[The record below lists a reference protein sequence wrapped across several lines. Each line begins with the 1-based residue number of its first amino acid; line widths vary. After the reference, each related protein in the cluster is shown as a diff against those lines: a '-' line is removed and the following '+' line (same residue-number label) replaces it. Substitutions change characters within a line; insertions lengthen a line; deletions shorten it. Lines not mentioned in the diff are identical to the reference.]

1 MCFECI
7 QIKLQFSVFDV
18 TLQVYDRY
26 CRVTPLLLCLPA
38 AKTEGVFAGKHYPLI
53 RRPPT
58 TQVLFHFMLA
68 PSGLPP

>member
-38 AKTEGVFAGKHYPLI
+38 AKTPKVCL
-53 RRPPT
+53 
-58 TQVLFHFMLA
+58 LA
-68 PSGLPP
+68 STAR